1 MTGRALR
8 LADLTWPELPP
19 SATVVV
25 PVGSLEQHGPHL
37 PLETDALVAEAV
49 AVRAVAA
56 LDRDDVLVAP
66 VVAYGA
72 SGEHQHFAGTVST
85 GTPVLHLLLVEL
97 VRSLRTWA
105 TRVVLVN
112 GHGGNLDAVRG
123 AVAQL
128 VDEGHDVAWAP
139 CAAAGADLH
148 AGRTETSLLLHLR
161 PDLVRLDHAAAG
173 ATAPAAELMPL
184 LRAGGVVAVSANG
197 VLGDPAGASAE
208 EGRALLEEM
217 VGRVLAVLALPSPA
231 DPVRAPVD
239 PVETPQVAR

>member
-1 MTGRALR
+1 MTR

-49 AVRAVAA
+49 AVRAVTA
-56 LDRDDVLVAP
+56 LGRDDVLLAP
-66 VVAYGA
+66 VVAFGA
-72 SGEHQHFAGTVST
+72 SGEHQHFAGTVSI
-85 GTPVLHLLLVEL
+85 GTDALRVVLVEL

-105 TRVVLVN
+105 ARVVLVN
-112 GHGGNLDAVRG
+112 GHGGNLEAVRG

-128 VDEGHDVAWAP
+128 EAEGHDVAWVP
-139 CAAAGADLH
+139 CAARGSDLH

-161 PDLVRLDHAAAG
+161 PDLVRLDRAVAG
-173 ATAPAAELMPL
+173 TTDPAEVL
-184 LRAGGVVAVSANG
+184 LPRMREGGVVAVSPTG
-197 VLGDPAGASAE
+197 VLGDPAGASAA

-217 VGRVLAVLALPSPA
+217 VERVVAALAPTSVGT
-231 DPVRAPVD
+231 
-239 PVETPQVAR
+239 VETPGSDR

>member
-1 MTGRALR
+1 MTGRVLR

-49 AVRAVAA
+49 AGRAAAA
-56 LDRDDVLVAP
+56 LGRDDVVVAP
-66 VVAYGA
+66 VLAYGA
-72 SGEHQHFAGTVST
+72 SGEHQHFPGTASI
-85 GTPVLHLLLVEL
+85 GTAALRLVLVEL

-105 TRVVLVN
+105 ARVVLVN

-123 AVAQL
+123 ATDQL
-128 VDEGHDVAWAP
+128 VHEGHDVAWVP
-139 CAAAGADLH
+139 CAAVGSDLH

-161 PDLVRLDHAAAG
+161 PDLVRLDRVVAG
-173 ATAPAAELMPL
+173 ATGTAAELLPR
-184 LRAGGVVAVSANG
+184 LRTGGVVAVSANG

-208 EGRALLEEM
+208 EGRAVLEEM
-217 VGRVLAVLALPSPA
+217 VARVVAVLTS
-231 DPVRAPVD
+231 VG
-239 PVETPQVAR
+239 PVETPQAAR